1 MPGGEGVSGTIRSG
15 STHEP
20 LSVRLADVTAYER
33 RPRHA
38 LYVLVAVALVVL
50 CSVAADGEA
59 VPSLEEDI
67 FRAVQDL
74 PDFLKPVFW
83 PLMQFG
89 NLVMAFVATVVALA
103 IKRWRLASGFLLLAA
118 GKLYFARLIKENV
131 TRHRPGEILDNV
143 VLRDSF
149 GGGLAFVSGHAIIAF
164 GIATLAH
171 PYLNRTWRAAIWTL
185 ATLACVGRVYV
196 GAHLPL
202 DVVGGAAA
210 GAGLGFLINLIVGV
224 PAEEATPSA
233 T

>member
-1 MPGGEGVSGTIRSG
+1 MGAVEAG
-15 STHEP
+15 SAHEP
-20 LSVRLADVTAYER
+20 LSVRLADTTAYER

-38 LYVLVAVALVVL
+38 LYALAAIALVAL
-50 CSVAADGEA
+50 CAMAADGES
-59 VPSLEEDI
+59 VPALEEDI

-83 PLMQFG
+83 PVMQFG
-89 NLVMAFVATVVALA
+89 NLVMAFVATVIALA
-103 IKRWRLASGFLLLAA
+103 FKRWRLASGFLLLAA

-131 TRHRPGEILDNV
+131 TRHRPAEILDNV

-171 PYLNRTWRAAIWTL
+171 PYLNRTWRVAIWTL
-185 ATLACVGRVYV
+185 ATLVCVGRVYV

-210 GAGLGFLINLIVGV
+210 GVALGFLINLIVGV
-224 PAEEATPSA
+224 PAQEASPT
-233 T
+233 TT

>member
-1 MPGGEGVSGTIRSG
+1 MSGTAQAG
-15 STHEP
+15 SAHEP
-20 LSVRLADVTAYER
+20 LSVRLADTTTYER

-38 LYVLVAVALVVL
+38 LYALAAIALVVL
-50 CSVAADGEA
+50 CSMAADGEA
-59 VPSLEEDI
+59 VPALEEDI

-74 PDFLKPVFW
+74 PDFLKPIFW
-83 PLMQFG
+83 PVMQFG
-89 NLVMAFVATVVALA
+89 NLVMAFVATVIALA
-103 IKRWRLASGFLLLAA
+103 FKRWRLASGFLLLAA

-131 TRHRPGEILDNV
+131 TRHRPAEILDDV

-164 GIATLAH
+164 GVATLAH
-171 PYLNRTWRAAIWTL
+171 PYLNRTWRIVIWTL

-210 GAGLGFLINLIVGV
+210 GVAIGFLINLIVGV
-224 PAEEATPSA
+224 PAREAPPS
-233 T
+233 TT